1 MQIADTVEVEN
12 ISIKGLITM
21 NTTLDHQRTLFCQ
34 RRFLA
39 MPLAGT
45 IVWALIGIISLFANE
60 YVKTNAVWFGCGS
73 IFYLGIVI
81 AKFTGEDF
89 FGKHREKNVF
99 DKLFMGGVIMC
110 LLMFSVALPFA
121 SYDHTAVPLGVGIL
135 SGLMWIP
142 FSWIIQHWVGY
153 FHAISRTIG
162 IVIVWYLFPEHRF
175 EAISFLIVVIYL
187 ISIYAQER
195 RFKRVNS
202 EKGI

>member
-1 MQIADTVEVEN
+1 MDT
-12 ISIKGLITM
+12 S
-21 NTTLDHQRTLFCQ
+21 LDHQRELFCQ

-39 MPLAGT
+39 MPLAGA

-60 YVKTNAVWFGCGS
+60 YVKTYAVWLGCGS
-73 IFYLGIVI
+73 IFYLAIFI

-99 DKLFMGGVIMC
+99 YNLFMGGVIMC

-121 SYDHTAVPLGVGIL
+121 TYDHTAVPLGVGIL
-135 SGLMWIP
+135 AGLMWIP

-153 FHAISRTIG
+153 FHALSRTVG
-162 IVIVWYLFPEHRF
+162 IVTVWYLFPEHRF
-175 EAISFLIVVIYL
+175 EAISLVIVVIYV

-195 RFKRVNS
+195 RFQLVHC
-202 EKGI
+202 EKGV